1 MHCLIRKRTVC
12 RTPEEEVRQGILFAM
27 LNRLNYPEQ
36 LIAVE
41 KSLSS
46 LPHSQSLPLPDRR
59 IDIVVFTPHREEGL
73 APLML
78 IECKAHAPKPDVF
91 LQLMGYNRF
100 IQAPWIA
107 VAALESIQAGYLQ
120 GQQWTFRSG
129 LPEYQEALIKISSP
143 LMTRG

>member
-12 RTPEEEVRQGILFAM
+12 RTPEEEVRQGLLFAM
-27 LNRLNYPEQ
+27 LSHLDYPEG

-46 LPHSQSLPLPDRR
+46 LPHVQPSPLPDRR
-59 IDIVVFTPHREEGL
+59 IDIVVFTPDQKEGL

-78 IECKAHAPKPDVF
+78 IECKAFTPKSDVF

-100 IQAPWIA
+100 IKAPWIA
-107 VAALESIQAGYLQ
+107 VAAPNTIQAGYLQ
-120 GQQWTFRSG
+120 DREWIFRDC
-129 LPEYQEALIKISSP
+129 LPNYKGALGV
-143 LMTRG
+143 LA